1 MGEHIR
7 IKLEK
12 YCSPYAALLATLVT
26 LSPVTPKPLVEAP
39 VRDMDEAM
47 ETFGS
52 DIAGVEPLLKPSIET
67 NQFYPKADFQTAA
80 KGVEA

>member
-1 MGEHIR
+1 
-7 IKLEK
+7 
-12 YCSPYAALLATLVT
+12 
-26 LSPVTPKPLVEAP
+26 
-39 VRDMDEAM
+39 M

-67 NQFYPKADFQTAA
+67 IQFYPKADFQTAA